1 MLSILRISNFA
12 LIDFLELELKQGFSV
27 LTGET
32 GSGKSILLNAL
43 NLILGERAD
52 YSVIGPSSSKTFV
65 EAEFIIQDDFKAFF
79 EENDLDFL
87 TSTVVRREINTQ
99 GKSRAFINDTPI
111 SLSVLKLFT
120 TQLIRIH
127 SQYNSLEL
135 KEKSYQLDILD
146 CLADIENERAEYSK
160 LYETWKSNNTY
171 LLELQKDYSDQV
183 KLMDFNQF
191 QLSELLELELDR
203 IDYKQIELELK
214 ELENVESLKGSYY
227 SISEFLG
234 SENGINVRLNT
245 LKLSLERSKIDSV
258 KLNELIDRIGVLLPE
273 LKDINDDAERFADD
287 LEMNPDKVIELTEK
301 LDNFNRLL
309 TKHNKVDQQ
318 ELMSLINEL
327 SNQVDSTSE
336 LQFRIQ
342 ELEQAVTQEY
352 DEVLIRAGILH
363 SKRLEAVGG
372 ISKQIQNLLI
382 ELKMP
387 DTLLL
392 FQLYKSQ
399 HLSNVGHTEIELLF
413 SANKGIA
420 PISIEKAI
428 SGGELS
434 RVMLSLQKLISEKKQ
449 LPTIIFDEI
458 DTGVS
463 GEVAH
468 KMSSMLNSM
477 SNNTQLLAITHLPQ
491 VAARANYHAKV
502 EKYDSN
508 NRTISR
514 VSWLSE
520 NERVVEI
527 ARLMSGEIITDSA
540 IANARN
546 LILN

>member
-1 MLSILRISNFA
+1 
-12 LIDFLELELKQGFSV
+12 
-27 LTGET
+27 
-32 GSGKSILLNAL
+32 
-43 NLILGERAD
+43 
-52 YSVIGPSSSKTFV
+52 
-65 EAEFIIQDDFKAFF
+65 
-79 EENDLDFL
+79 
-87 TSTVVRREINTQ
+87 
-99 GKSRAFINDTPI
+99 
-111 SLSVLKLFT
+111 
-120 TQLIRIH
+120 
-127 SQYNSLEL
+127 
-135 KEKSYQLDILD
+135 
-146 CLADIENERAEYSK
+146 
-160 LYETWKSNNTY
+160 
-171 LLELQKDYSDQV
+171 
-183 KLMDFNQF
+183 
-191 QLSELLELELDR
+191 
-203 IDYKQIELELK
+203 
-214 ELENVESLKGSYY
+214 
-227 SISEFLG
+227 
-234 SENGINVRLNT
+234 LNT

-309 TKHNKVDQQ
+309 TKHNKVNKQ